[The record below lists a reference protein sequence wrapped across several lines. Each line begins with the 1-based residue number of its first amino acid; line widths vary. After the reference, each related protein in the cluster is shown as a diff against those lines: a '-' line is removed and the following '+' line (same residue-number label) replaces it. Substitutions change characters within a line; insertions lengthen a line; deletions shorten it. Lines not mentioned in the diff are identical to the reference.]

1 MPELPEVEGIRRVL
15 GERMT
20 SMRLTRVQVR
30 RVDVI
35 KPIRGRRTA
44 VRASQR
50 KRSLLDGGRVAS
62 VLRHGK
68 RLALA
73 AEDGRVLEFGLGM
86 SGHLEYTEEIE
97 SRPEQ
102 PHEHLRWRLEDS
114 EGRARGMLIW
124 RDPRRFGGVTPLP
137 SLDALRKRQW
147 SHLGPDA
154 LSVEELGFIARLKE
168 GSAAIKTRLLD
179 QTVVAGVGNIYA
191 DEALFRA
198 GINPVRKASRISAS
212 RLGCLHRAVEAVLSE
227 AICAGGSSIRTF
239 RDPEGKM
246 GGFQESH
253 AVYGRQGQRC
263 GQCRTLIRGR
273 TVGGRTTAWCPG
285 CQR

>member
-15 GERMT
+15 GERTT

-35 KPIRGRRTA
+35 KPVKGRRTA
-44 VRASQR
+44 VRADQR
-50 KRSLLDGGRVAS
+50 KRSLLEGGRVAS

-68 RLALA
+68 RLALV

-86 SGHLEYTEEIE
+86 SGHLEYSEGIRG
-97 SRPEQ
+97 RPEQ

-114 EGRARGMLIW
+114 GGRARGMLVW

-137 SLDALRKRQW
+137 SLGDLRERQW

-154 LSVEELGFIARLKE
+154 LKVGERGFITRLKE
-168 GSAAIKTRLLD
+168 GNAPIKARLLN
-179 QTVVAGVGNIYA
+179 QTVLAGVGNIYA

-198 GINPVRKASRISAS
+198 GINPVRKASRISSS
-212 RLGCLHRAVEAVLSE
+212 RLGSLHRAVRAVLSE
-227 AICAGGSSIRTF
+227 AIRAGGSSIRTF
-239 RDPEGKM
+239 RDPEGRM

-253 AVYGRQGQRC
+253 AVYGRQGERC
-263 GQCRTLIRGR
+263 GQCRTHIRAR

-285 CQR
+285 CQL